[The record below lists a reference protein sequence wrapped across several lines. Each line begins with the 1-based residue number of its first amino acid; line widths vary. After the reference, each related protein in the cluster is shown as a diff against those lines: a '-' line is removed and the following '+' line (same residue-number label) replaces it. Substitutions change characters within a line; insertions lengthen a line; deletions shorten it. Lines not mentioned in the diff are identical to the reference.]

1 MQITKKKLLHSAI
14 YGMLYDICILFS
26 RTTFTWSGTSCR
38 SLNSSIIK
46 WIVQIVDMATE
57 REKERNTQSARS
69 FRRFF
74 PTDSDQQKKYKI
86 TEKYINRNKWHLGI
100 LLWGLQLTS
109 FHGWSALEKRMKW
122 LSTWNL
128 NGRI

>member
-1 MQITKKKLLHSAI
+1 MQITKTIALSNLWDVVRYMHTI
-14 YGMLYDICILFS
+14 FPDYI
-26 RTTFTWSGTSCR
+26 TWSGTSCR

-57 REKERNTQSARS
+57 REKEKHRQSARS

>member
-1 MQITKKKLLHSAI
+1 MQITKTIALSNLWDVVRYMHTI
-14 YGMLYDICILFS
+14 FPDYI
-26 RTTFTWSGTSCR
+26 TWSGTSCR

-57 REKERNTQSARS
+57 REKERHRQSARS